1 MTIRIRRLLHRL
13 QRRHHR
19 MSLPLTGSIG
29 IFGMFPN
36 AKGLTDKIGVNFDVV
51 KTNKYADFGML
62 TRPMN
67 DGEKGLMQMYVNN
80 GYELF

>member
-1 MTIRIRRLLHRL
+1 MQL
-13 QRRHHR
+13 QEVTTFLVMQTPSWPSYH
-19 MSLPLTGSIG
+19 TDGSIG

-67 DGEKGLMQMYVNN
+67 DGEKADANVCEQRI
-80 GYELF
+80 